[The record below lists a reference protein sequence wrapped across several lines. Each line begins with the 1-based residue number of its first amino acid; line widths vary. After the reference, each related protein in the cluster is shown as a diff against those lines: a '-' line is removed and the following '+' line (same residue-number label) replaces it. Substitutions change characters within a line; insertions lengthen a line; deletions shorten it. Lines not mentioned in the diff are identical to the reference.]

1 MKFFSNDRSFFQAFV
16 SVFPGAKWVI
26 KRSFSYRSLFCGLLS
41 IGSFLPSKIKNSW
54 DSSGARLLLLV
65 GDDVAVAAAVAAA
78 VGDGYDDGG
87 AGAGLGALGER
98 QLLKGKR

>member
-65 GDDVAVAAAVAAA
+65 GDDVAVAAA
-78 VGDGYDDGG
+78 GYGYDDGG